1 MPRNKPI
8 TLNTNYRSIFLS
20 LSFFF
25 LFRICLFAVTIIF
38 IRISIVI
45 IFKRIYNQDDLHKR
59 PRFRIQNSLNL
70 LYLEDRL
77 MAPPFR

>member
-8 TLNTNYRSIFLS
+8 TLNTNYTSIF

-25 LFRICLFAVTIIF
+25 LFRICLFAATIIF